1 MKEDKRKLDEAIS
14 VVTLIIP
21 STEENK
27 KAMWQVLSYVRS
39 CSGCWCNLS
48 VGETFCLVDIIAA
61 NCIQYPLDYATSR
74 LVVSQVVQRK

>member
-1 MKEDKRKLDEAIS
+1 MKEDDYKKDDAIS

-21 STEENK
+21 STEKNK
-27 KAMWQVLSYVRS
+27 HAMWQVLSYIRK

-48 VGETFCLVDIIAA
+48 IGETFCLVDIIAV

-74 LVVSQVVQRK
+74 LDVSQVVQRK